1 MIEGFVGL
9 IGAGKTMLAVQHAG
23 GLALRRGALLASNI
37 KVDVPGVETVQLR
50 LTDDG
55 LDLDQLRTILAG
67 CRGETPAYDRD
78 AVELDPD
85 TLAAK
90 YGPPGDPPRRRG
102 LIVLVDEVGVI
113 MPARFW
119 QSFPV
124 DLIYTLSQSRKMGID
139 FIYTAQDI
147 EQVDSILRRLT
158 QWVYK
163 VRAVPAPTLERR
175 ESGRRPWFFVR
186 DQWRP
191 ATVDKEGKR
200 IARQRIRYRRA
211 WELCYDTDE
220 LVRPPAN
227 IGKRASRSRATAG
240 SRPQADAAAPLT
252 DGTDLPA

>member
-23 GLALRRGALLASNI
+23 GLAARRGALLASNI
-37 KVDVPGVETVQLR
+37 KVAVPGVDTVQLR

-67 CRGETPAYDRD
+67 CRGEQPAYDA
-78 AVELDPD
+78 AVADGATEAELVERFGPG
-85 TLAAK
+85 
-90 YGPPGDPPRRRG
+90 GPPARRG

-124 DLIYTLSQSRKMGID
+124 DLIFTLSQSRKMGID

-175 ESGRRPWFFVR
+175 ETGRRPWFFVR

-200 IARQRIRYRRA
+200 IGRQRIRYNRA
-211 WELCYDTDE
+211 WESCYDTDE

-227 IGKRASRSRATAG
+227 LGTRKSRSRAAPAAAG
-240 SRPQADAAAPLT
+240 GGAAAPLT
-252 DGTDLPA
+252 DDEASPA